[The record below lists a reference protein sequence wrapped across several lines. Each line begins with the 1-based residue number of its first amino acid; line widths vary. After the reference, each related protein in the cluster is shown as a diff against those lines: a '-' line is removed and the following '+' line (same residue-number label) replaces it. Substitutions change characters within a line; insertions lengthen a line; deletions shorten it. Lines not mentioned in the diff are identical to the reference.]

1 VALQAQEPWDP
12 YYQLWSRLQGFDPFE
27 LARLLEE
34 RRLVRATSM
43 LRTTIHLM
51 TAADW
56 LALRPVLQ
64 AVSERGFATG
74 SPFGRQLAGMDIDEV
89 LAVGRD
95 ALAERPLTAAQLRT
109 ILGERWPDRDATAL
123 AYAVRYLVPLVQTTP
138 RAVWGKRGQPVLAT
152 AGLWL
157 GREVG
162 TETDPTDLIL
172 RYLRA
177 FGPASVMD
185 IQAWSWLTRLTPY
198 VEALR
203 PRLRTFRDENGKE
216 LFDIPDGLLPDADTP
231 APPRFLPTYDNVVLG
246 HKDRSRIVGDPEQDW
261 VDGKAQ
267 WDEVFLKGS
276 ILVDGFVSAG
286 WRQERAEKGGTAT
299 LVVMPVVRRSL
310 TAAEQ
315 DAIDAE
321 ARALLK
327 MAAPDASGYDVRF
340 ETGG

>member
-1 VALQAQEPWDP
+1 
-12 YYQLWSRLQGFDPFE
+12 
-27 LARLLEE
+27 
-34 RRLVRATSM
+34 
-43 LRTTIHLM
+43 
-51 TAADW
+51 
-56 LALRPVLQ
+56 
-64 AVSERGFATG
+64 
-74 SPFGRQLAGMDIDEV
+74 
-89 LAVGRD
+89 
-95 ALAERPLTAAQLRT
+95 
-109 ILGERWPDRDATAL
+109 
-123 AYAVRYLVPLVQTTP
+123 
-138 RAVWGKRGQPVLAT
+138 
-152 AGLWL
+152 
-157 GREVG
+157 
-162 TETDPTDLIL
+162 
-172 RYLRA
+172 
-177 FGPASVMD
+177 MD
-185 IQAWSWLTRLTPY
+185 IQAWSWLTRLTPN

-216 LFDIPDGLLPDADTP
+216 LFDVPDGLLPDADTP